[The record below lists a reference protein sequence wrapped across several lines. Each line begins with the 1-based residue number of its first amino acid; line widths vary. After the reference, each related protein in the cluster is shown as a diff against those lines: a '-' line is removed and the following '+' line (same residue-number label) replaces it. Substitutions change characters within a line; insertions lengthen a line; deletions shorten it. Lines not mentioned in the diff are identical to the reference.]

1 MARLVESAQCTPG
14 KIQRAADRLAAWL
27 LPSILVL
34 SVLTGIVTQNLDR
47 ALAVL
52 IITCPCALGIATPL
66 IVSVAAGVAAR
77 RGVLFRDGLALETAR
92 QITHVMVDKT
102 GTLTEGQLQLLSGPR
117 DHHLVWAA
125 SLENPCQHPLAR
137 ALTQSCT
144 QPLLP
149 VENWQ
154 LVPGQGVEGIVQ
166 GRRLRLGRAAYLG
179 RPELDQEALHTSVWL
194 EAEGQVVARFEFGD
208 RLRPEAPD
216 FIDLLRRQG
225 LKVCLASGDR
235 QPVVAE
241 VARQLGVTD
250 YKAQCLPLDKLNWVE
265 QLQNQGAVVAFLGD
279 GINDAP
285 ALRKANLGI
294 TVANGSEL
302 SWEVANLVL
311 LRPGLAPAVLALDL
325 ARQAWTRL
333 RINLM
338 LALVYNALAI
348 PAAALGWVT
357 PLTAAIAMPLSSLLV
372 VGQSLLLLGYQPKE
386 TPHGRTLL
394 SDPGSPATLGI
405 RPGALLVGSVTRTV

>member
-1 MARLVESAQCTPG
+1 M
-14 KIQRAADRLAAWL
+14 
-27 LPSILVL
+27 
-34 SVLTGIVTQNLDR
+34 
-47 ALAVL
+47 
-52 IITCPCALGIATPL
+52 
-66 IVSVAAGVAAR
+66 
-77 RGVLFRDGLALETAR
+77 
-92 QITHVMVDKT
+92 
-102 GTLTEGQLQLLSGPR
+102 
-117 DHHLVWAA
+117 
-125 SLENPCQHPLAR
+125 
-137 ALTQSCT
+137 
-144 QPLLP
+144 
-149 VENWQ
+149 ENWQ

-194 EAEGQVVARFEFGD
+194 EADGQVVARFEFGD
-208 RLRPEAPD
+208 RLRPEASD
-216 FIDLLRRQG
+216 FMDLLRQQG
-225 LKVCLASGDR
+225 LKVCLDR

-241 VARQLGVTD
+241 VARQLGISD

-357 PLTAAIAMPLSSLLV
+357 PLTAAIAMPLSSSLTRRSRDCRLLARA
-372 VGQSLLLLGYQPKE
+372 GQLALRSHVRRVCLGSLAPG
-386 TPHGRTLL
+386 L
-394 SDPGSPATLGI
+394 SDGAVAGL
-405 RPGALLVGSVTRTV
+405 RPGRRLAGLEWPVGPTIPGKPTVIGHFRVPPTGHGFGPTACGQGSQRVLLNRLPLDRAVWVLFLFLDTIPIGCHLRKSTTGVEDLACIRYLSDTKPKNQYF